1 MGWAV
6 VNWIYLE
13 GRAIKDNLIR
23 SGSLLSYEPTL
34 FLSYVES
41 IVREIDNEHLSDLY
55 LPPEDKKAQRL
66 REIRD
71 LEAAFA

>member
-13 GRAIKDNLIR
+13 GRAIKDGLIR